1 MMKKILSVAAA
12 LTALCAGAAPWFDA
26 GIANYTAW
34 PTDGAALEVAGVGTW
49 TGTDGA
55 DLAGA
60 AGARVLDV
68 HTTQER
74 PLAFE
79 LASKLDLAETAVRM
93 KTRVSITPSPVL
105 PPVDPRDKGALTLL
119 ENADGTTTFYGL
131 AKDAAGG
138 TNVWTALTG
147 AAAGDD
153 RPVELVISVQPV
165 AGGYSISYSVD
176 GTELRTQAGDTALP
190 IAIPAD
196 ATRVSTTGYRGT
208 MQVAELV
215 GETPAPAV
223 QVALTVPN
231 LPGLEVVGVMVNGV
245 AVEPNEDGTYTVT
258 AGATVKV
265 TFTTEA
271 GSFVR
276 NPDMVFTA
284 ANADFTLPED
294 GRPEVVAGRDILS
307 INEIGASNGQFVTK
321 NGGQELDWIEIRN
334 DADFDVDISGWFL
347 YDDPTKK
354 PAKWERIQ
362 GPCVVPAH
370 GYKVVWA
377 DKDYLGFADDEAFTR
392 IGLSGSGEP
401 LFLADPNEL
410 IVHRVDFGKQIKDIS
425 YGRGS
430 LVKTLV
436 GENADAE
443 YRVGGAGSWTPVRG
457 PVGMSAVESGFQVVA
472 YRVNGTINNMDEAEA
487 FLKNPSSW
495 SAAPV
500 TNVVETIN
508 FADNDGNATDFAM
521 RAFPGVNGDNFILVV
536 TGSVNIP
543 RAGLWTFSCGSDDG
557 FAGTLSRRGR
567 SWTWENRSARG
578 HAQTY
583 STFSLP
589 EAGVYALNLVYFEK
603 SGGASLDVSV
613 CEGDVTFSKET
624 FKLLG
629 SVESGVVHAG
639 AFGNVIAADVES
651 AMKGKTA
658 SCDWRA
664 TFNLA
669 EPLPETD
676 ALQLRIRYAD
686 GFTAK
691 LNGTTFASAA
701 APAGGRPLV
710 DALGYATFDIPS
722 ALAQAGANV
731 LEVTGVNNA
740 VADGDFLLA
749 PEVVQLQHRN
759 DFVYFENPT
768 PGAAN
773 DAYGRVAPTPDVQF
787 SVPHG
792 YKTEA
797 FDLALSCLEQP
808 DGAIYYTLDGTSPT
822 IESLRY
828 TGPIHISGTTVVR
841 AAVPDAD
848 SILQC
853 DTSATYLFVED
864 ILTQNANPPA
874 GFPLDGSVNGQKM
887 VYGMNQTTVANFREQ
902 ILSGFTNSISTV
914 SIVVDPKHLFDPSS
928 GIYVNATGNG
938 RAWERAT
945 MVEQIS
951 PTNTANEFSIPAGLR
966 IRGAYSRGAQYPKH
980 SFRLFFRSSY
990 GASKLAH
997 PLFGDE
1003 GADEFQKIDFRTSQ
1017 NYSWANDKSSK
1028 FTLIEDVFAR
1038 DSQRALGQP
1047 YNRSRY
1053 YNLFING
1060 TYWGVYQTEERVAS
1074 DYASI
1079 YYGGSELDYDV
1090 VRTSQPGYTT
1100 DVVEGTTDAWETLWN
1115 MSVNQGYGS
1124 SYPNNYKKAMGL
1136 NPDGTR
1142 NPDYPI
1148 LVNPT
1153 NVICY
1158 MLTAHFAGDRDS
1170 PASSSRANNIAAF
1183 RNRVDGSGA
1192 IDGFVF
1198 NRHDAEHSLYQGEK
1212 NTTLYG
1218 TEAGPNG
1225 SNFRSQ
1231 ANFNPAELN
1240 YRLLDN
1246 PEYKVLFM
1254 DLFYRHCLKEGGAMT
1269 GPVAAQRWRDRM
1281 AELDVAVNCEAAR
1294 WGGGSRTHADWITAC
1309 NNNLGFIENRTPVLL
1324 EQYRANGWYPN
1335 VDAAQAVSGDGR
1347 LLKDDDVVP
1356 LGEQA
1361 YLTGGAQGTV
1371 YYTLDGTDPRLEG
1384 GAVNPAAQAYA
1395 GTAPVDQ
1402 SVPLFARG
1410 SSWKF
1415 FDNGSQPA
1423 NDAAGKSWK
1432 EADYADATWASG
1444 AGVLGFKSGDAS
1456 IKTALARYVNHASS
1470 GTQVTT
1476 FYFRKSFTAPANA
1489 AACTK
1494 LVLTD
1499 YVDDGYVLYL
1509 NGTEI
1514 ARVNMPAGAIG
1525 YATFTSATANPAEAT
1540 RTVTIPA
1547 GLLKAGANVLAAEL
1561 HQCNASST
1569 DATWDMGVSYV
1580 VAGGATGGLEIPPAG
1595 VTVTTRVRASDGTW
1609 GALDRVRL
1617 LGTAPRVLVPPNDA
1631 VRVAEVM
1638 SSTADGAGDGSEYLV
1653 LTNVTEN
1660 AADLSGV
1667 KITCAKTGKSPSL
1680 TLVLPDGLVLE
1691 PGAAMTFEKG
1701 TSWPDAKI
1709 TNGAV
1714 DMKLMDAAG
1723 AVFQTLHVDA
1733 NWWGGACDGTGA
1745 AFRAVE
1751 FGDTVTE
1758 QAQWRPTFTQ
1768 LPMIIRIAGV
1778 MSSTADDGGDGS
1790 EFIVLTNISDS
1801 VAADLAGLRIT
1812 CAKAGG
1818 NAPSLD
1824 LTLEAGT
1831 VPAGGSLTLTKT
1843 DNWPAAK
1850 ITNGKVDIV
1859 VADLVGDTVQTLYV
1873 DASWWSKAC
1882 DGTGAHFVATDF
1894 GPTVTTD
1901 AQWTP
1906 SFLPSADKAVKAEIA
1921 KAIVADD
1928 RIRTWLNGLA
1938 NKSAITAFA
1947 GDAATLR
1954 SCYVFG
1960 VDPETDPEIAI
1971 RIPSFAV
1978 APGEPAQVGGL
1989 LTIHGEESARD
2000 VNGTVYLY
2008 HAATLEALPTA
2019 TDRVEL
2025 GTAFPVAPRAVE
2037 LPAGPSRFLQLRV
2050 E

>member
-1 MMKKILSVAAA
+1 MKKNLLSAACLA
-12 LTALCAGAAPWFDA
+12 VFCACAEPWFDA
-26 GIANYTAW
+26 GIANYPAW
-34 PTDGAALEVAGVGTW
+34 PTDGSALEVAGVGTW

-55 DLAGA
+55 DIAGT

-68 HTTQER
+68 HTTQDS
-74 PLAFE
+74 PLAFT
-79 LASKLDLAETAVRM
+79 LAAKQDVATVGEVVVR
-93 KTRVSITPSPVL
+93 TRVTITPSPVL
-105 PPVDPRDKGALTLL
+105 PAVDPLDKGALTLV
-119 ENADGTTTFYGL
+119 EQDGGAPAFYGL
-131 AKDAAGG
+131 ARDAVGSSNVWVRLVGPAIAETQEVELEIAVRKDADRNLICYRVDG
-138 TNVWTALTG
+138 TALTNMSG
-147 AAAGDD
+147 ASDLEI
-153 RPVELVISVQPV
+153 V
-165 AGGYSISYSVD
+165 
-176 GTELRTQAGDTALP
+176 LP
-190 IAIPAD
+190 GSSEI
-196 ATRVSTTGYRGT
+196 STTGYRGT
-208 MQVAELV
+208 MVVSSLA
-215 GETPAPAV
+215 GETPVTAPK
-223 QVALTVPN
+223 VALTVPA
-231 LPGLEVVGVMVNGV
+231 LEGLTLVGVFVNGV
-245 AVEPNEDGTYTVT
+245 SVEAGVDGTYPVP

-276 NPDMVFTA
+276 NPDMVFSA
-284 ANADFTLPED
+284 AAADFTLPAE
-294 GRPEVVAGRDILS
+294 GRPEVVAAREILS

-334 DADFDVDISGWFL
+334 DADFDVDISGWYL
-347 YDDPTKK
+347 YDDPSKDQ
-354 PAKWERIQ
+354 AKWTTIQ

-370 GYKVVWA
+370 GFKVVWA

-392 IGLSGSGEP
+392 IGLSSSGEP
-401 LFLADPNEL
+401 VFLAAPGGE
-410 IVHRVDFGKQIKDIS
+410 IVHRVDFGKQIKNIS

-436 GENADAE
+436 GENAEAE
-443 YRVGGAGSWTPVRG
+443 YRVGGADSWTPVRG

-472 YRVNGTINNMDEAEA
+472 YRIDGTINNMDEAEA

-500 TNVVETIN
+500 TNVVQTLN
-508 FADNDGNATDFAM
+508 FADNDANATDFDM

-557 FAGTLSRRGR
+557 FAGTLSRRGL

-613 CEGDVTFSKET
+613 CEGDVEFSKET

-664 TFNLA
+664 SFNLA
-669 EPLPETD
+669 EALPETD
-676 ALQLRIRYAD
+676 ALLLRIRYAD

-691 LNGTTFASAA
+691 LNGTVFATAV
-701 APAGGRPLV
+701 APAGGRSLV
-710 DALGYATFDIPS
+710 DALTYATFEIPAS
-722 ALAQAGANV
+722 LARAGANV
-731 LEVTGVNNA
+731 LEVAGVNNA
-740 VADGDFLLA
+740 VNDGDFLLA
-749 PEVVQLQHRN
+749 PEVVQQQHRG

-773 DAYGRVAPTPDVQF
+773 DVYGRADPTPEVQF

-822 IESLRY
+822 VDSLRY
-828 TGPIHISGTTVVR
+828 TGPIHVSGTTVVR

-887 VYGMNQTTVANFREQ
+887 VYGMNPTTVANFREQ

-951 PTNTANEFSIPAGLR
+951 PTNRANEFSIPAGLR
-966 IRGAYSRGAQYPKH
+966 IRGGYSRGAQYPKH
-980 SFRLFFRSSY
+980 SFRLFFRSVY
-990 GASKLAH
+990 GASKLTH

-1100 DVVEGTTDAWETLWN
+1100 DVVEGTVEAWETLWN

-1124 SYPNNYKKAMGL
+1124 AYPDNYKKAMGL

-1142 NPDYPI
+1142 NLDYPI
-1148 LVNPT
+1148 LLNPT

-1183 RNRVDGSGA
+1183 RNRVDGSGT

-1198 NRHDAEHSLYQGEK
+1198 NRHDAEHSLYQGEQ

-1269 GPVAAQRWRDRM
+1269 APVASQRWRDRM
-1281 AELDVAVNCEAAR
+1281 AELDLAVNCEAAR
-1294 WGGGSRTHADWITAC
+1294 WGGGSRTYADWIAAC
-1309 NNNLGFIENRTPVLL
+1309 NNNLGFIANRTPVLL
-1324 EQYRANGWYPN
+1324 AQYRANGWYPN
-1335 VDAAQAVSGDGR
+1335 VDAAQAVAGNGR

-1371 YYTLDGTDPRLEG
+1371 YYTLDGSDPRLEG
-1384 GAVNPAAQAYA
+1384 GAVNPAAQTYA
-1395 GTAPVDQ
+1395 GTAPVEQ
-1402 SVPLFARG
+1402 AVPLFARG
-1410 SSWKF
+1410 ENWKYS
-1415 FDNGSQPA
+1415 DDGSQPA
-1423 NDAAGKSWK
+1423 DDADGKSWK
-1432 EADYADATWASG
+1432 DAGYADSAWASG

-1456 IKTALARYVNHASS
+1456 IKTALSRYENHASS

-1476 FYFRKSFTAPANA
+1476 FYFRRTFTAPAA
-1489 AACTK
+1489 AEASMK

-1514 ARVNMPAGAIG
+1514 ARVNMPAGAVD
-1525 YATFTSATANPAEAT
+1525 YATFTPATANPAEVT

-1547 GLLKAGANVLAAEL
+1547 GLLKAGENVLAAEL
-1561 HQCNASST
+1561 HQCNATSS

-1580 VAGGATGGLEIPPAG
+1580 VVGSATGGLEIPPEG
-1595 VTVTTRVRASDGTW
+1595 VTLTTRVRASDGTW
-1609 GALDRVRL
+1609 GALDQVRL
-1617 LGTAPRVLVPPNDA
+1617 LGTAPRVVVPPNDA

-1638 SSTADGAGDGSEYLV
+1638 SSTADGSGDGSEYLV

-1660 AADLSGV
+1660 VADLSGV
-1667 KITCAKTGKSPSL
+1667 KVTCAKTGKSPSL
-1680 TLVLPDGLVLE
+1680 TLVLPNGLVLE
-1691 PGAAMTFEKG
+1691 PGTAMTFEKA
-1701 TSWPDAKI
+1701 TYWPDAKI

-1714 DMKLMDAAG
+1714 DMKLMDVSG
-1723 AVFQTLHVDA
+1723 TVFQTLHVDA
-1733 NWWGGACDGTGA
+1733 SWWGDACDGTGA

-1768 LPMIIRIAGV
+1768 LPAIIRIAEV
-1778 MSSTADDGGDGS
+1778 MSSTADGGGDGS

-1818 NAPSLD
+1818 KAPSLD
-1824 LTLEAGT
+1824 LTLDEGT
-1831 VPAGGSLTLTKT
+1831 IPAGGSLMLTKAA
-1843 DNWPAAK
+1843 NWPAAK

-1859 VADLVGDTVQTLYV
+1859 VTDVAGETVQTLYV

-1882 DGTGAHFVATDF
+1882 DGTGAHFIAADF
-1894 GPTVTTD
+1894 GPSVTTD

-1906 SFLPSADKAVKAEIA
+1906 SFLPSADEAVKAEIA

-1928 RIRTWLNGLA
+1928 RIRTWLNGLR
-1938 NKSAITAFA
+1938 NKSAITTFA

-1960 VDPETDPEIAI
+1960 VDPETDPEIEV
-1971 RIPSFAV
+1971 RIPSFTLT
-1978 APGEPAQVGGL
+1978 PGEPARIGGL

-2019 TDRVEL
+2019 SDRVEL